1 MKQPTI
7 RPAVARHLQQM
18 QASSGARNNPER
30 ELHLQVANA
39 LRIMLPPAVV
49 WFHVPNGE
57 KRSKGT
63 GALLKGMGVLAGVH
77 DLLFM
82 IPGLPLHS
90 IELKPSTAESMSD
103 AQVAFAENVVRCG
116 GDTGVAYSVD
126 DVLRLLAPWLDRA
139 GLRLRGRLA

>member
-1 MKQPTI
+1 MKQPTL
-7 RPAVARHLQQM
+7 RPSVARHVQLT
-18 QASSGARNNPER
+18 QASATARNNPER

-39 LRIMLPPAVV
+39 LRLLLPPSVV

-63 GALLKGMGVLAGVH
+63 GALLKGMGVLPGVH

-90 IELKPSTAESMSD
+90 IELKPPGETPSE
-103 AQVAFAENVVRCG
+103 AQVTFAENVVRCG
-116 GDTGVAYSVD
+116 GETGLAYSVD
-126 DVLRLLAPWLDRA
+126 DVLRLLGPWLAKA
-139 GLRLRGRLA
+139 GLQMRGRLS

>member
-1 MKQPTI
+1 MKQPNV

-18 QASSGARNNPER
+18 AASSGARNNPER

-39 LRIMLPPAVV
+39 LRIMLPQAVV

-57 KRSKGT
+57 RRAKGT
-63 GALLKGMGVLAGVH
+63 GALLKGMGVLPGVH

-90 IELKPSTAESMSD
+90 IELKPPGESMSD
-103 AQVAFAENVVRCG
+103 AQVDFAAHVVRCG
-116 GDTGVAYSVD
+116 GETVVAFSVD
-126 DVLRLLAPWLDRA
+126 DVLHALGPWLAKA
-139 GLRLRGRLA
+139 GLQMRGRLA

>member
-1 MKQPTI
+1 MKQPM
-7 RPAVARHLQQM
+7 RPAVARHVQQM
-18 QASSGARNNPER
+18 AASSGARNNPER

-39 LRIMLPPAVV
+39 LRIMLPQAVV

-63 GALLKGMGVLAGVH
+63 GALLKGMGVLPGVH

-90 IELKPSTAESMSD
+90 IELKPPGETPSD
-103 AQVAFAENVVRCG
+103 AQVTFAEHVVRCG
-116 GDTGVAYSVD
+116 GETGVAFSVD
-126 DVLRLLAPWLDRA
+126 DVLRLLGPWLAKA
-139 GLRLRGRLA
+139 GLQMRGRLS

>member
-1 MKQPTI
+1 MKQPTP
-7 RPAVARHLQQM
+7 RPAVQRHLQQM
-18 QASSGARNNPER
+18 AASSPARNNPER

-39 LRIMLPPAVV
+39 LRLLLPPAVV

-82 IPGLPLHS
+82 IPALPLHS
-90 IELKPSTAESMSD
+90 IELKPRPGMPLED
-103 AQVAFAENVVRCG
+103 EQVTFAAHVVRCG
-116 GDTGVAYSVD
+116 GETGVAYSVD
-126 DVLRLLAPWLDRA
+126 DVLALLGPWLAKA
-139 GLRLRGRLA
+139 GLSLRGRLA